1 MGTRDRGRVF
11 AILHVHKCGKGV
23 NTLDVVDIGRL
34 VDFRAFARLTGIPLY
49 ARVHLQG
56 FLDVFEEVGDVNE
69 VIAQLFLRPIC

>member
-1 MGTRDRGRVF
+1 
-11 AILHVHKCGKGV
+11 
-23 NTLDVVDIGRL
+23 
-34 VDFRAFARLTGIPLY
+34 LY